1 MISLEALFERA
12 SKLPRVELMKPKTV
26 TGKSTVHAMQAGI
39 VYAYVGLVDGVIKKM
54 KEEVRTDPYVVATG
68 GLSGLMYRES
78 SSIDEVDEFITLNG
92 LKILYEKNKDH
103 HKFK

>member
-1 MISLEALFERA
+1 
-12 SKLPRVELMKPKTV
+12 
-26 TGKSTVHAMQAGI
+26 
-39 VYAYVGLVDGVIKKM
+39 
-54 KEEVRTDPYVVATG
+54 
-68 GLSGLMYRES
+68 MYRES